1 MKAHNF
7 SKIVRQHSKRIV
19 TDSHF
24 RAPPPKADEKASGF
38 NRPLGVLR
46 SLIRRLPQ
54 PVQATLKSLV
64 GEDADLEHM
73 RQLLRQANAHRAE
86 LNEREHLLER
96 QIHDVQSERKSLQEL
111 KLNLRAR
118 LKSQPDVVSVPAV
131 GQIVRMPITK
141 VVFDLDQAPRPP
153 SDINRLAQNLKRF
166 GQQTPVVCFER
177 EGAYHLISGYR
188 RMVALTEAEFTH
200 VNVQVTPELDPETAA
215 ALYIAENCLVRG
227 VSLSEVRRL
236 EALVHQRQG
245 FSGPIQVLIED
256 DDTLEEDMTLAEVA
270 EETRHHLSEA
280 AAWIAALRPH
290 WQTLDPNQRTSLVSL
305 IRYLAQVAKLRV

>member
-7 SKIVRQHSKRIV
+7 SKKVQQRSKIIVM
-19 TDSHF
+19 DSQF
-24 RAPPPKADEKASGF
+24 RA
-38 NRPLGVLR
+38 RPSSVEEGTTTVNGALDVLR
-46 SLIRRLPQ
+46 KLIRRLPQ
-54 PVQATLKSLV
+54 PVQTTLKSLV
-64 GEDADLEHM
+64 GEEADLEHM

-96 QIHDVQSERKSLQEL
+96 QIHEIQSERKSLQEL

-118 LKSQPDVVSVPAV
+118 LKSQSNTHSPPAV
-131 GQIVRMPITK
+131 GQIVRMPMAS
-141 VVFDLDQAPRPP
+141 VVFDLKQAPRAP

-188 RMVALTEAEFTH
+188 RMIALKQAEFTH
-200 VNVQVTPELDPETAA
+200 VNVQITPELDPETAA

-236 EALVHQRQG
+236 EALVHERQG
-245 FSGPIQVLIED
+245 FAGPIQVLIED

-280 AAWIAALRPH
+280 AAWITALRPH
-290 WQTLDPNQRTSLVSL
+290 WQAIDANQQTSLVSL
-305 IRYLAQVAKLRV
+305 IRYLAQMAKLRI